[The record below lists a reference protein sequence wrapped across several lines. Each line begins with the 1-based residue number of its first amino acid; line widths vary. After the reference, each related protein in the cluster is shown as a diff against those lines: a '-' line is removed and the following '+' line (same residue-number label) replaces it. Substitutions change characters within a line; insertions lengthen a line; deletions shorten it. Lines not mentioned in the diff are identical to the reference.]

1 MNTHNNGKIA
11 ASKSN
16 QNTMS
21 SHSRKKSAQNNQA
34 SDRHCALKAG
44 RKNMKS

>member
-1 MNTHNNGKIA
+1 MNTHNNGKMT
-11 ASKSN
+11 ASKSS

-21 SHSRKKSAQNNQA
+21 SHNRKKSVQSNQTN
-34 SDRHCALKAG
+34 DRHCALKAG

>member
-1 MNTHNNGKIA
+1 MNTHNNEKIA

-21 SHSRKKSAQNNQA
+21 SHNRKKSVQSNQA
-34 SDRHCALKAG
+34 SDRHCALKQDG
-44 RKNMKS
+44 KI